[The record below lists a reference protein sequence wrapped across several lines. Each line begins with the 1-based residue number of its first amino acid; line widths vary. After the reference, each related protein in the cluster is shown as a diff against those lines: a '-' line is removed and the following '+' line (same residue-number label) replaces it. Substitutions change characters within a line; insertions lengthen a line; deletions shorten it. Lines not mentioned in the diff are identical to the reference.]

1 MDEAASVPWDALR
14 EAVGRLDGERLWPQN
29 AAMRRL
35 LGDAGLAS
43 EPGSAASVP
52 FAALPLGGEERR
64 ALLAGEAVWWTR
76 GERHWQ
82 LRRVEAG
89 AATFLLAEDTSALR
103 AAEVLALGAARAR
116 SLAAVAGTFVHDL
129 NNHLNL
135 ALALLA
141 QVRGMSVAAEDARLC
156 DELAVGAQ
164 LGATLSRALARLL
177 ARTFDRRERVDLRA
191 AVGEAIAAIAK
202 TCALRGIPVEGDAGP
217 SGVAVRASAGELDGL
232 LVQMLLAATDVGP
245 QRLTLRLE
253 RVAAAL
259 AGGRERSCV
268 RLHVV
273 VATSSEAQ
281 AVAFASTA
289 LDRPGCLREL
299 AAMGAHGQALAQIGL
314 VVRRLGGEF
323 AVVVDGARATLV
335 TTLPVAEPD

>member
-1 MDEAASVPWDALR
+1 MDEAATVPWDALR

-43 EPGSAASVP
+43 GLGPAAAVP

-64 ALLAGEAVWWTR
+64 ALLAGEPVWWTR

-82 LRRVEAG
+82 LRLVEVG
-89 AATFLLAEDTSALR
+89 AAVFLLAEDTSALR
-103 AAEVLALGAARAR
+103 AAEALALAAARAR

-129 NNHLNL
+129 NNQLNL

-141 QVRGMSVAAEDARLC
+141 QVRGMGVSADDARLC
-156 DELAVGAQ
+156 DELAAGAQ

-177 ARTFDRRERVDLRA
+177 ARAFDRRERVDLGA
-191 AVGEAIAAIAK
+191 AVGEAVAAIAK
-202 TCALRGIPVEGDAGP
+202 TCAQRGIPVDCDVGP
-217 SGVAVRASAGELDGL
+217 NGVAVRASAGELDGL
-232 LVQMLLAATDVGP
+232 LVQLLLAAADVRP
-245 QRLTLRLE
+245 QRLTVRLE

-268 RLHVV
+268 RLQVE
-273 VATSSEAQ
+273 VATPSIAP
-281 AVAFASTA
+281 AAMLAAAA
-289 LDRPGCLREL
+289 LDRPDCLRDL
-299 AAMGAHGQALAQIGL
+299 AVMGPHGQALAQIGL
-314 VVRRLGGEF
+314 LVRRLGGEF
-323 AVVVDGARATLV
+323 TVVVDGACATLV
-335 TTLPVAEPD
+335 TTLPVEAPD